1 MVSVETD
8 ADVDVVVAAVREAVP
23 RLRANG
29 LAAENARRVPAENL
43 ELLERAGVFRI
54 ATPRHYGGLDFSL
67 ADQARVLAE
76 IARGCGST
84 SWVAM
89 VWLSSA
95 WMSTLYPEE
104 LQREVFATPA
114 PRISGGFMPT
124 GTLVPVDGGYRLNGT
139 WRFNSGCQDAD
150 WNMMITLL
158 EHPDG
163 RVDEAV
169 AMVPMSEF
177 TVVDD
182 WHASALAATG
192 SCTTIAED
200 VFVPAHRVV
209 IPAEAAAQL
218 AEHPELLAA
227 LPPGR
232 AYSLYPFLFSQAV
245 STFIGLAKGAY
256 ELFTERLPGRGISYT
271 SWTEQRE
278 HPVTQVKVGV
288 AASRIAAAEALAERM
303 YRIQQERADAGEEPT
318 LAERV
323 EIRGQSAFAVR
334 LAKEAVEELYEAA
347 GATAIRRDQPLQRFR
362 RDIEGLSMHG
372 WIVFATNMEVYGRAL
387 LGLDPGTE
395 ML

>member
-1 MVSVETD
+1 MVSVETGTEVD
-8 ADVDVVVAAVREAVP
+8 AVVAAVREAVP
-23 RLRANG
+23 LLRANG

-43 ELLERAGVFRI
+43 KLIEEAGVFRI

-67 ADQARVLAE
+67 ADQSRVLAE

-95 WMSTLYPEE
+95 WICSLYPEE
-104 LQREVFATPA
+104 LQREIFATPA
-114 PRISGGFMPT
+114 PRVSGGFMPT
-124 GTLVPVDGGYRLNGT
+124 GTLVPVEGGYRLNGT

-150 WNMMITLL
+150 WNMMISLL
-158 EHPDG
+158 DRPDG
-163 RVDEAV
+163 RVDEAI
-169 AMVPMSEF
+169 AMVPMAEF

-192 SCTTIAED
+192 SCTTVAED

-209 IPAEAAAQL
+209 IPAEAAAEL
-218 AEHPELLAA
+218 AAHPELLAE

-245 STFIGLAKGAY
+245 STFLGLARGAF

-271 SWTEQRE
+271 PWTEQRE
-278 HPVTQVKVGV
+278 HPVTQVQVGV
-288 AASRIAAAEALAERM
+288 AAGRIAAAEALVERM

-318 LAERV
+318 LDERV
-323 EIRGQSAFAVR
+323 EIRGHSAFAVR
-334 LAKEAVEELYEAA
+334 LLKEAVEGLYEAA
-347 GATAIRRDQPLQRFR
+347 GASAIRRDQPLQRFR
-362 RDIEGLSMHG
+362 RDIEGLSLHG
-372 WIVFATNMEVYGRAL
+372 WIVFTSNMEVYGRHL